1 MSLVYAKKNL
11 FFIKLDGCRLILGP
25 PYFTLR
31 LCVQGVLVFVVLV
44 CKKKTVKRVASRVR
58 GRGVRSS
65 TYPSTSRFN
74 STYSNTT
81 RWRSNTTVG
90 LSNDEINFIL
100 LFRTSVVQ
108 RDRDSTREVVPKDL
122 LLEKETLEM
131 CLVHANSMAD

>member
-1 MSLVYAKKNL
+1 MFSRN
-11 FFIKLDGCRLILGP
+11 
-25 PYFTLR
+25 YFTLC
-31 LCVQGVLVFVVLV
+31 LCFQGVLVFVVLV

-81 RWRSNTTVG
+81 RWGSNTAVG
-90 LSNDEINFIL
+90 LSNDDEINFIL

-131 CLVHANSMAD
+131 CLVHANSMAE

>member
-1 MSLVYAKKNL
+1 MFSRN
-11 FFIKLDGCRLILGP
+11 
-25 PYFTLR
+25 YFTLR

-81 RWRSNTTVG
+81 RWGSNTAVG
-90 LSNDEINFIL
+90 LSNYEINFIL
-100 LFRTSVVQ
+100 LYRTSVVQ